1 LFVVHVI
8 QGLVQLLFARGDLM
22 RSMKRRPFFTVA
34 LIFIFVA
41 TAFPVFA
48 HHGRATYDE
57 TKLATIMG
65 TVSAF
70 QFSNP
75 HAQLFLNVKD
85 DKGKIEMWVGEGTS
99 PNMLVR
105 EGWDRKTI
113 KPGDQI
119 TATGHPARDGSY
131 NMRIEKIVLPNG
143 RELTFEGPGGT

>member
-1 LFVVHVI
+1 MKQRSFFPLAVTVGFLAAVI
-8 QGLVQLLFARGDLM
+8 
-22 RSMKRRPFFTVA
+22 
-34 LIFIFVA
+34 
-41 TAFPVFA
+41 PVFA
-48 HHGRATYDE
+48 HHGRAAYDE

-75 HAQLFLNVKD
+75 HAQLFLNVKG

-113 KPGDQI
+113 KPGDMI
-119 TATGHPARDGSY
+119 TATGHPARDGSF
-131 NMRIEKIVLPNG
+131 NIRIEKIVLPNG

>member
-1 LFVVHVI
+1 MKCRRRFLSSMIV
-8 QGLVQLLFARGDLM
+8 GLLAAAVPA
-22 RSMKRRPFFTVA
+22 
-34 LIFIFVA
+34 
-41 TAFPVFA
+41 FA

-75 HAQLFLNVKD
+75 HAQLVLDVKG
-85 DKGKIEMWVGEGTS
+85 DKGKIEQWVGEGTS

-119 TATGHPARDGSY
+119 TATGHPARNGTNS
-131 NMRIEKIVLPNG
+131 MRIEKIVLPNG

>member
-1 LFVVHVI
+1 MQKRVLASVAAGIALFGV
-8 QGLVQLLFARGDLM
+8 
-22 RSMKRRPFFTVA
+22 SYPA
-34 LIFIFVA
+34 L
-41 TAFPVFA
+41 A

-65 TVSAF
+65 TVSSF

-75 HAQLFLNVKD
+75 HALLILNVKD
-85 DKGKIEMWVGEGTS
+85 GKGNIEQWTGEGTS

-105 EGWDRKTI
+105 EGWDKRTI

-119 TATGHPARDGSY
+119 TATGHPARNGTNS
-131 NMRIEKIVLPNG
+131 MRIEKIVLPNG

>member
-1 LFVVHVI
+1 MKGRLF
-8 QGLVQLLFARGDLM
+8 F
-22 RSMKRRPFFTVA
+22 PVA
-34 LIFIFVA
+34 VMVGFLA
-41 TAFPVFA
+41 ASLPVFA

-75 HAQLFLNVKD
+75 HAQLFLDVKG
-85 DKGKIEMWVGEGTS
+85 DKGNIEKWIGEGTS

-119 TATGHPARDGSY
+119 TATGHPARNGTNSI
-131 NMRIEKIVLPNG
+131 RIEKIVLPNG

>member
-1 LFVVHVI
+1 MTGRLFF
-8 QGLVQLLFARGDLM
+8 LPSLM
-22 RSMKRRPFFTVA
+22 IGILAVA
-34 LIFIFVA
+34 L
-41 TAFPVFA
+41 PVCA
-48 HHGRATYDE
+48 HHGKATYDE

-85 DKGKIEMWVGEGTS
+85 GKGKIEMWVGEGTS

-105 EGWDRKTI
+105 EGWDRKTV
-113 KPGDQI
+113 KPGDII
-119 TATGHPARDGSY
+119 TATGHPARDGSN

>member
-1 LFVVHVI
+1 MQKRILASVAAGIALFGV
-8 QGLVQLLFARGDLM
+8 
-22 RSMKRRPFFTVA
+22 SY
-34 LIFIFVA
+34 
-41 TAFPVFA
+41 PVLA

-65 TVSAF
+65 TVSSF

-75 HAQLFLNVKD
+75 HALLILNVKD
-85 DKGKIEMWVGEGTS
+85 GKGNIEQWTGEGTS

-105 EGWDRKTI
+105 EGWDKRTI

-119 TATGHPARDGSY
+119 TATGHPARNGTNS
-131 NMRIEKIVLPNG
+131 MRIEKIVLPNG

>member
-1 LFVVHVI
+1 MNGRQFI
-8 QGLVQLLFARGDLM
+8 
-22 RSMKRRPFFTVA
+22 SVA
-34 LIFIFVA
+34 VMIGFLA
-41 TAFPVFA
+41 AAFPVRA

-75 HAQLFLNVKD
+75 HAQLFLDVKD
-85 DKGKIEMWVGEGTS
+85 AKGNIEKWVGEGTS

-105 EGWDRKTI
+105 EGWDKKTV
-113 KPGDQI
+113 KPGDQV
-119 TATGHPARDGSY
+119 TATGHPARNGTNS
-131 NMRIEKIVLPNG
+131 MRIEKVVLPDG

>member
-1 LFVVHVI
+1 MKGRLF
-8 QGLVQLLFARGDLM
+8 F
-22 RSMKRRPFFTVA
+22 PVA
-34 LIFIFVA
+34 AMVGFLAVSL
-41 TAFPVFA
+41 PVFA

-57 TKLATIMG
+57 TKMATIMG
-65 TVSAF
+65 KVSAF

-75 HAQLFLNVKD
+75 HVQLFLDVKD
-85 DKGKIEMWVGEGTS
+85 VKGNIEMWIGEGTS

-119 TATGHPARDGSY
+119 TATGHPARNGT
-131 NMRIEKIVLPNG
+131 NTMRIEKIVLPNG